1 MEGAT
6 VNDKLVDAF
15 GFSGWQYLH
24 IGLGLPWKKPSD
36 ALAFP
41 KLMCKRFFL
50 TKSVEY
56 MTQSAA
62 EEGKAPLKK
71 ALNRVSLTF
80 LGIGFML
87 GAGIFVSPGYIA
99 QQLTGPA
106 LFISYLVAA
115 FSAFLSSFCY
125 AEFTVDMP
133 LAGAAYNYIS
143 NTLGEVIAWITVS
156 NLILEYIL
164 SNAAAVRGFAPYLAL
179 LCNQDSSYFLI
190 NWNIG
195 PGYILDF
202 WAFGVTIVVT
212 ILLQFGI
219 SESANVNSVITIIHL
234 FLMAFI
240 IIAGFVMGKKENFT
254 PFIRQGSSWHGI
266 FNGAAISFFSY
277 IGFDAVATTAE
288 EQIDPARDMPTAI
301 IGAVGTVTVIYTLM
315 SVVLS
320 LMVPNDMINQNATY
334 ASAFEYVGLDWA
346 KYVVAAGALMGI
358 TTTTLI
364 GVLGASR
371 ILAGCTR
378 ERMLPPFISW
388 VNSRQVPYVSTW
400 IIGIS
405 SAVIALL
412 TPFADLANMISIG
425 TFIVFWVVAIALLFK
440 RSYLPNVT
448 SRRKFYILLVN
459 LFAVIGFSLGFTLV
473 WVLPNYQE
481 SDYQDAYVEGAD
493 YAKQKPLLIAMGVL
507 FVASCFSFKYTVAV
521 EYTPAKYVAPLFPFI
536 PCVSIFVNLFLLGQ
550 LDQKSYLRFGWW
562 TVAAMGVYYSYSM
575 IAGEVKDLKY
585 EARDMLP
592 TVHVLPAH
600 DSLAL
605 QDVKDSREGVDGD
618 AASKDTSN

>member
-1 MEGAT
+1 ME
-6 VNDKLVDAF
+6 
-15 GFSGWQYLH
+15 
-24 IGLGLPWKKPSD
+24 
-36 ALAFP
+36 
-41 KLMCKRFFL
+41 
-50 TKSVEY
+50 
-56 MTQSAA
+56 SAA
-62 EEGKAPLKK
+62 EEGKAPMKK
-71 ALNRVSLTF
+71 ALDRKALTF

-156 NLILEYIL
+156 NLILEYVL

-179 LCNQDSSYFLI
+179 LCNQDSSFFLI
-190 NWNIG
+190 NWNVG
-195 PGYILDF
+195 PGYIIDF
-202 WAFGVTIVVT
+202 WAFGVTLVVT
-212 ILLQFGI
+212 VLLQFGI
-219 SESANVNSVITIIHL
+219 SESANVNSIITIIHL
-234 FLMAFI
+234 LLMVFI

-254 PFIRQGSSWHGI
+254 PFIKQNASWWVSCCCIDVGD
-266 FNGAAISFFSY
+266 GCTAQRRRRSCQS
-277 IGFDAVATTAE
+277 FDAVATTAE

-320 LMVPNDMINQNATY
+320 LMVPNDMIDQNATY
-334 ASAFEYVGLDWA
+334 ASAFDYVGLYWA
-346 KYVVAAGALMGI
+346 KYIVAAGALMGI

-388 VNSRQVPYVSTW
+388 VNSRGTPWVSTW
-400 IIGIS
+400 IIGIA
-405 SAVIALL
+405 SAVIALI

-425 TFIVFWVVAIALLFK
+425 TFVVFWVVAVALLFK

-448 SRRKFYILLVN
+448 TPRKFYILLVN

-493 YAKQKPLLIAMGVL
+493 YAKQKPLLI
-507 FVASCFSFKYTVAV
+507 
-521 EYTPAKYVAPLFPFI
+521 
-536 PCVSIFVNLFLLGQ
+536 VSIFVNLFLLGQ

-585 EARDMLP
+585 EARNMLP
-592 TVHVLPAH
+592 TVQVAPAH

-605 QDVKDSREGVDGD
+605 EDVQTKTDPGPEPASNLGSKEGQDQQD
-618 AASKDTSN
+618 